1 MKNTKLLFEML
12 LVGLIFVTC
21 LFKSRERVCAGELQV
36 ECVLHKIE
44 ICNICQHDFNS
55 SLCSHTKGL
64 SYGGKECKPNEEK
77 YCNICSENIIYCE
90 HKEGVVYD
98 TVECDPWEK

>member
-36 ECVLHKIE
+36 ECVLHKMKYVTYVSMIL
-44 ICNICQHDFNS
+44 IVHYVHIQRDY
-55 SLCSHTKGL
+55 LMA
-64 SYGGKECKPNEEK
+64 EK
-77 YCNICSENIIYCE
+77 NVNQMRKSIAIY
-90 HKEGVVYD
+90 VVRI
-98 TVECDPWEK
+98 